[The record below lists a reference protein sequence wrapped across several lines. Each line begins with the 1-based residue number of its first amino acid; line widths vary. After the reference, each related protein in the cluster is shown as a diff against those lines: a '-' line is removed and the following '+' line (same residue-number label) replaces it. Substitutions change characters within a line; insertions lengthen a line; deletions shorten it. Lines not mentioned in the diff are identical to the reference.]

1 VIRLIFS
8 NSIQVLG
15 CFLLFASSIVAQEV
29 GSIRKGNHSIELL
42 KLQNTYSMVY
52 SDVNSTSDLLEN
64 IIQFSIKETVYK
76 IIMNGFDADEDHQI
90 ILKTANDTIV
100 KFEFRAV
107 KGETML
113 KIKQN
118 NLAVN
123 TFGASTF
130 FTKSEMMTL
139 FGNP

>member
-1 VIRLIFS
+1 M
-8 NSIQVLG
+8 

-29 GSIRKGNHSIELL
+29 GSIKKGSHSIELFKL
-42 KLQNTYSMVY
+42 KNTYSMVY
-52 SDVNSTSDLLEN
+52 SDVNSKSDFSEN
-64 IIQFSIKETVYK
+64 TIHFSIKETVYK
-76 IIMNGFDADEDHQI
+76 IIMNGFDADLAHQI

-100 KFEFRAV
+100 KFEFRDV
-107 KGETML
+107 KGQRML

-123 TFGASTF
+123 TFGTSTF
-130 FTKSEMMTL
+130 FTKYEMQTL

>member
-1 VIRLIFS
+1 MIRLIFS

-15 CFLLFASSIVAQEV
+15 CFLLFAGSIFSQEV

-42 KLQNTYSMVY
+42 KLQSTYSMVY

-64 IIQFSIKETVYK
+64 TIQFSIKETVYK

-118 NLAVN
+118 NLGEN
-123 TFGASTF
+123 TFGASIF

>member
-1 VIRLIFS
+1 M
-8 NSIQVLG
+8 
-15 CFLLFASSIVAQEV
+15 CFLLFTSSIYAQEV
-29 GSIRKGNHSIELL
+29 GRIRKGNHSIELL
-42 KLQNTYSMVY
+42 KLKNTYSMVY

-64 IIQFSIKETVYK
+64 TIHFSIKETVYK
-76 IIMNGFDADEDHQI
+76 IIMNGFDADLAHQI

-100 KFEFRAV
+100 KFEFRDV
-107 KGETML
+107 KGQRML

-123 TFGASTF
+123 TFGTSTF
-130 FTKSEMMTL
+130 FTKYEMQTL